1 MAKKRQSTGL
11 PKQREPQQP
20 PAPKPSVEEGTTP
33 ATTPATPITPKPSA
47 ATSRRDERTRREQE
61 QERLRTILFWAGVAL
76 IAVFVIIAIAF
87 FNEQVLKPRQTV
99 ASVNGQNIT
108 VGDFQ
113 TRVRIER
120 ALINEQVS
128 ASVSPL
134 VNFGLIPD
142 PNEAINQLYQF
153 DANFRQL
160 IDDLGTGDRL
170 GLRILNTMI
179 DDVIVQ
185 QEAEAYNFTVTDEE
199 IDDAILRFL
208 EVGTYD
214 PFDPFDPSAPAVD
227 GDDAETDEDETDATG
242 ADETDEATATP
253 TPLVSPTPTTA
264 PTQTPVPEVEPTATL
279 TPFPSPTPTNVP
291 TTAERQA
298 SIDSIVAGF
307 YRNVG
312 RDAGV
317 SRNAIREIFRLEV
330 LREKLANE
338 VAEIPESAVWV
349 NARHILVSDEDIAN
363 DIIAALNEGESFA
376 AIARVSSEDGSGAN
390 GGELGWTNSFNYV
403 DGFREAV
410 RELEIGV
417 VSPEPVQ
424 TTFGWHVIQVRER
437 ENRDIEDNELYS
449 VTESQLAAWLSDF
462 RANPENTITTSNSWP
477 DYVPTDPSFTLRIR

>member
-20 PAPKPSVEEGTTP
+20 PAPTPATPLEEG
-33 ATTPATPITPKPSA
+33 TTPATPITPKPSA

-61 QERLRTILFWAGVAL
+61 QQKLRTILFWAGVAL
-76 IAVFVIIAIAF
+76 IAVFIVIIIAF
-87 FNEQVLKPRQTV
+87 FNDQVLKPRQTV

-113 TRVRIER
+113 KRVRIER

-134 VNFGLIPD
+134 VNMGLIPD
-142 PNEAINQLYQF
+142 ANEAINQLYQY

-170 GLRILNTMI
+170 GLRVLNSMI

-185 QEAEAYNFTVTDEE
+185 KEAEGYNFTITDEE

-208 EVGTYD
+208 EVGEYD
-214 PFDPFDPSAPAVD
+214 PFDPFDPSAPV
-227 GDDAETDEDETDATG
+227 AEEDEAEGDETN
-242 ADETDEATATP
+242 ADEVEEATATP

-264 PTQTPVPEVEPTATL
+264 PTQTPVPEIEPTATL

-291 TTAERQA
+291 TAAERQ
-298 SIDSIVAGF
+298 SSVDSVVAGF

-317 SRNAIREIFRLEV
+317 SREEIREIFRIKV
-330 LREKLANE
+330 LREKLASE
-338 VAEIPESAVWV
+338 IAELPESAIWV
-349 NARHILVSDEDIAN
+349 NARHILVNDEEVAK

-376 AIARVSSEDGSGAN
+376 AIARVSSEDGSASN
-390 GGELGWTNSFNYV
+390 GGELGWVNSFQYV

-417 VSPEPVQ
+417 ISPEPVQ

-437 ENRDIEDNELYS
+437 EERDLEDNERQF
-449 VTESQLAAWLSDF
+449 VIESELTAWLSEF

-477 DYVPTDPSFTLRIR
+477 DFVPSDPSFNLRIR